1 MSTPVSSTSSS
12 SNSTGS
18 TSSVGTAALAMNEN
32 DFLNLLVTQ
41 LKYQNPLDPTN
52 ATDFASQLAQF
63 ASVEQLQNI
72 NSNLSN
78 SLTSQ
83 QTLTSSINNALAT
96 TFIGKSV
103 RAETTSFTYTG
114 TGTVKVGY
122 DLASDAAD
130 ASVNIYNSAGRLVKT
145 ISGKGNTSDNVITW
159 DGTLSDG
166 TKASAGSYT
175 FKTVAADKNG
185 NAITATPYVY
195 GTVTAV
201 RYKSSG
207 TVFVI
212 DGTEVSLSNVLE
224 IMQE

>member
-1 MSTPVSSTSSS
+1 MSTSVSSTSASGAGSATAASS
-12 SNSTGS
+12 
-18 TSSVGTAALAMNEN
+18 TAALSMNET

-41 LKYQNPLDPTN
+41 LRYQNPLDPTN
-52 ATDFASQLAQF
+52 ATDFASQLAQY
-63 ASVEQLQNI
+63 ASVEQLSNI
-72 NSNLSN
+72 NSNLTS

-83 QTLTSSINNALAT
+83 KTLTSSINNALAT

-103 RAETTSFTYTG
+103 RAQTDKFTYAG
-114 TGTVKVGY
+114 SGTVQVGY
-122 DLASDAAD
+122 DLASSGTDVTVNVYNAAGHVVKSFSGTKDATG
-130 ASVNIYNSAGRLVKT
+130 NIIK
-145 ISGKGNTSDNVITW
+145 W

-166 TKASAGSYT
+166 TTAPAGSYT
-175 FKTVAADKNG
+175 FSVSATDG
-185 NAITATPYVY
+185 SGSAITATPYVY

-212 DGTEVSLSNVLE
+212 DGTEVSLSDVLE

>member
-1 MSTPVSSTSSS
+1 M
-12 SNSTGS
+12 
-18 TSSVGTAALAMNEN
+18 
-32 DFLNLLVTQ
+32 
-41 LKYQNPLDPTN
+41 DPTN

-72 NSNLSN
+72 NTNLTS

-83 QTLTSSINNALAT
+83 QTLTSSLNNALAT
-96 TFIGKSV
+96 TFIGKDV
-103 RAETTSFTYTG
+103 RAETSAFQYSG

-122 DLASDAAD
+122 DLASSAAD
-130 ASVNIYNSAGRLVKT
+130 VSVNIYNASGSLVKSIGGAGST
-145 ISGKGNTSDNVITW
+145 TGNTVTW
-159 DGTLSDG
+159 DGTLSNG
-166 TKASAGSYT
+166 TIAPSGSYT
-175 FKTVAADKNG
+175 FKVSATDSSG

-212 DGTEVSLSNVLE
+212 DGTEVSLADVLE
-224 IMQE
+224 IMEE

>member
-1 MSTPVSSTSSS
+1 MSTSVSSTSST
-12 SNSTGS
+12 NSTAS
-18 TSSVGTAALAMNEN
+18 ATSASSTAALSMNEN

-41 LKYQNPLDPTN
+41 LKYQNPQDPTN

-72 NSNLSN
+72 NSNSTS

-83 QTLTSSINNALAT
+83 QTLTSSLNNALAT
-96 TFIGKSV
+96 TFIGKDV
-103 RAETTSFTYTG
+103 RAETSAFQYSG
-114 TGTVKVGY
+114 TGTVQVGY
-122 DLASDAAD
+122 DLASS
-130 ASVNIYNSAGRLVKT
+130 ASDVTVNIYNSAGSLVKSIAGAGST
-145 ISGKGNTSDNVITW
+145 TGNTVKW

-166 TKASAGSYT
+166 TTAPSGSYT
-175 FKTVAADKNG
+175 FSVAATDSSS
-185 NAITATPYVY
+185 NAVTATPYVY

-212 DGTEVSLSNVLE
+212 DGTEVSLADVLE